1 MKKYVVIFSL
11 ILLTANYGH
20 ADSCIS
26 TGNDLAM
33 TMCLSYQNV
42 QYEVV
47 LKFYPNPADVSGFY
61 WKMDL
66 STLKQLSD
74 NSRSC
79 QILDGNFGLDVCAR
93 YQGVNYGFQMDFFPN
108 PYDSAGLY
116 WKADTTTFAANPDDL
131 WKYDFGAINLGT
143 TITYSGT
150 GISVSG
156 ATVNIT
162 AGGDYMLTGTLT
174 NGMIKVDTKEK
185 VKLRLSNVNI
195 TNKSGP
201 AIFISNADKAFIT
214 IVEDTVNY
222 LTDGSSYSS
231 SMDAKGT
238 IFSNDSLEIK
248 GDGTLHITGNYNHA
262 IACDDG
268 INIENGNII
277 IEKAV
282 SDGIHANKGITID
295 GGNITITSSSD
306 GIESEDDI
314 VVNDGIVTVSAG
326 GDGFIAATTLTVNG
340 GDIDIVKASEGI
352 ESKGNIVINDGLLTI
367 NAKDD
372 GLNAVRNITING
384 GNLYSVSTSGDAID
398 SSGTLNINGGII
410 VASGANAPEGGAD
423 CDKSTFTVKGGTL
436 IAIGGSNSTPTTTVS
451 TQPSVLLGSA
461 TVNSIIRIEQNGAE
475 ILTFKTPKAYANML
489 FTSPNLVIGQ
499 TYTVYSGG
507 TVSGGTN
514 FYGLYTGAAY
524 SGGTQS
530 RTFTTT
536 SVVTSAGGT
545 TSGRF

>member
-1 MKKYVVIFSL
+1 MKKYLVILSL
-11 ILLTANYGH
+11 ILLTATYGH
-20 ADSCIS
+20 ADSCIP

-33 TMCLSYQNV
+33 NMCLSYQNT

-61 WKMDL
+61 WKMDF
-66 STLKQLSD
+66 STLKQISD

-79 QILDGNFGLDVCAR
+79 QTLDGNFGLEICAK
-93 YQGVNYGFQMDFFPN
+93 YQGINYGFQMDFFSN

-131 WKYDFGAINLGT
+131 WKYNFGTINLGM

-150 GISVSG
+150 GIAVSG
-156 ATVNIT
+156 TTVNIT
-162 AGGDYMLTGTLT
+162 AGGDYMITGTLP
-174 NGMIKVDTKEK
+174 NGMIKVDTTEK
-185 VKLRLSNVNI
+185 IKLRLSNVNI

-248 GDGTLHITGNYNHA
+248 GDGTLHLTGNYNHA

-268 INIENGNII
+268 IRIENGNII

-282 SDGIHANKGITID
+282 SDGIHANKGVTID
-295 GGNITITSSSD
+295 GGNITISSSSD

-314 VVNDGIVTVSAG
+314 VVNNGIVTISAG
-326 GDGFIAATTLTVNG
+326 GDGVIAETALTING
-340 GDIDIVKASEGI
+340 GTIDIVKASEGI
-352 ESKGNIVINDGLLTI
+352 ESKGNILINDGLLTI

-372 GLNAVRNITING
+372 GLNAGKNITVNG
-384 GNLYSVSTSGDAID
+384 GNLYNVSTSGDAID
-398 SSGTLNINGGII
+398 SSGTLNINGGVI

-423 CDKSTFTVKGGTL
+423 CDNSTFTIKGGTL
-436 IAIGGSNSTPTTTVS
+436 IAIGGSNSTPTASTS

-461 TVNSIIRIEQNGAE
+461 TANSIIRIEQNGAE
-475 ILTFKTPKAYANML
+475 ILTFKAPKAYQNML
-489 FTSPNLVIGQ
+489 FTSPNFALGK
-499 TYTVYSGG
+499 TYAVYTGG
-507 TVSGGTN
+507 SVSGGKN

-545 TSGRF
+545 TGGRP